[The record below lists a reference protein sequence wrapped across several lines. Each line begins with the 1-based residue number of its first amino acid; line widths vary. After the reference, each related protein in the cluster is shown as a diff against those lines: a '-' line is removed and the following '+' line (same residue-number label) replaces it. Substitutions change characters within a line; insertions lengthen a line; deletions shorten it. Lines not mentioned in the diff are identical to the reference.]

1 MRSLMGQGF
10 HRFILVILKMSVTTI
25 VTVKPLVGVSII
37 PIWLHLFIFSI
48 KVVRVFY
55 IM

>member
-1 MRSLMGQGF
+1 MGVFVGQGLQ
-10 HRFILVILKMSVTTI
+10 RFALVILKMSVTVI
-25 VTVKPLVGVSII
+25 VTAEPLVAVGIR
-37 PIWLHLFIFSI
+37 PILLHSFIFSI

>member
-1 MRSLMGQGF
+1 MYQGF
-10 HRFILVILKMSVTTI
+10 QRLMLVILKMNVTVI
-25 VTVKPLVGVSII
+25 VTVETIVALGIR
-37 PIWLHLFIFSI
+37 PIWLHSFIFSI